1 MSWAPSQLIPPLGLA
16 LGATSGLEAVAWGG
30 VEDDPVCIS
39 LDLYVPL
46 KYQGATHYGKM
57 VNIRNLN
64 AVLVKTRTVG
74 PSCPTRSWVLGQPFK
89 AKVSIASWLLFNR
102 IQ

>member
-1 MSWAPSQLIPPLGLA
+1 M
-16 LGATSGLEAVAWGG
+16 TCRD
-30 VEDDPVCIS
+30 DDPVRIS
-39 LDLYVPL
+39 VNLYVPL

-64 AVLVKTRTVG
+64 AALVKARAVG

-89 AKVSIASWLLFNR
+89 AKVSTASWLRFNG